1 MCKGRNASFLTFYL
15 ASPAGVG
22 VKGGGGGSFGGLLLD
37 KFLYKEDPPQGS
49 TPYPLYTIF
58 DRKSIP
64 VVHFVLTNGTHFTL
78 YMLCLFIINKYF

>member
-1 MCKGRNASFLTFYL
+1 MCKGRIASFLTFYL

-22 VKGGGGGSFGGLLLD
+22 VEGGGGSFGGLLLD

-78 YMLCLFIINKYF
+78 YMLCLFNINKYF

>member
-1 MCKGRNASFLTFYL
+1 MQGANCFFLDFL
-15 ASPAGVG
+15 SGFPSGVW
-22 VKGGGGGSFGGLLLD
+22 GGGGGSFGGLLLD

-49 TPYPLYTIF
+49 TPYLLYTIF

-78 YMLCLFIINKYF
+78 YMLCLFNINKYF